1 MTPREK
7 AIRKINDQIFVLSD
21 KITVDFPMA
30 QSYAHGLIE
39 MAVIGELITQDEAF
53 DLTNVV
59 YCALAKY
66 RERTR

>member
-7 AIRKINDQIFVLSD
+7 AIRKINDQIFILCD
-21 KITVDFPMA
+21 KITIGFSMA

-53 DLTNVV
+53 DLTNAV